1 MNTGD
6 IMQELPL
13 ERLRL
18 DNLGAYLHLAM
29 KLERIPSEDIEA
41 VAALS
46 VNHSYTRSSV
56 YVLVFGRESSFN
68 FGNVVFEV

>member
-1 MNTGD
+1 
-6 IMQELPL
+6 MQELPL

-29 KLERIPSEDIEA
+29 KLERIPSEDIAA
-41 VAALS
+41 VAAL

-56 YVLVFGRESSFN
+56 YVLVFWTRKL
-68 FGNVVFEV
+68 VQLRKRVFEV